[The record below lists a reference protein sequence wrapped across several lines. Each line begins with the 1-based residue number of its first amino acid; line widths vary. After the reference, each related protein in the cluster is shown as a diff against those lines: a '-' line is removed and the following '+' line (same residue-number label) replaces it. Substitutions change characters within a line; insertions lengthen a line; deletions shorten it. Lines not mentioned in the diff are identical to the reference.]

1 MNQKGILYGVGVG
14 PGDPNL
20 MTLQAVQKMQDCA
33 VIACPETNGS
43 HKVAL
48 AIAGKAVD
56 LSNKTVLTLPFPMT
70 RDENARQAAY
80 QDAVQ
85 RLEER
90 LEQGTDVAF
99 LTLGD
104 VSIYSTF
111 AYLAQLAEADGFQT
125 EILPGVPSFS
135 AVAAKLGIPIAIGA
149 EPFHVIPASADLDA
163 LRDALQLPGTKVLM
177 KSGKQIPEVLEALSE
192 LDLLNNTSLVENCG
206 LPEEKIL
213 RAPTPEDAADL
224 GYIVT
229 LIVRESL

>member
-1 MNQKGILYGVGVG
+1 MNKRGTLYGVGVG
-14 PGDPNL
+14 PGDPEL
-20 MTLQAVQKMQDCA
+20 MTLQAVRKLQDCP

-43 HKVAL
+43 HRVAL
-48 AIAGKAVD
+48 SIAEQSVGLSGK
-56 LSNKTVLTLPFPMT
+56 TILTLPFPMT
-70 RDENARQAAY
+70 RDEDVRQAAY
-80 QDAVQ
+80 QDAVR
-85 RLEER
+85 RLEEH

-104 VSIYSTF
+104 VSVYSTF
-111 AYLAQLAEADGFQT
+111 AYLAQLAEADGFST
-125 EILPGVPSFS
+125 EILPGVTSFS

-149 EPFHVIPASADLDA
+149 EPFHVIPGSADLDE

-177 KSGKQIPEVLEALSE
+177 KSGKQIPEVLKLLSE
-192 LDLLNNTSLVENCG
+192 LDLLNTTSLVENCG

-213 RAPTPEDAADL
+213 RAPKPEDAADL